1 MTFEESGNS
10 SCLQQVEEDTDPGH
24 VYSPSGFMPVDPMI
38 FGLGHAWVTDPWVL
52 NPWVLTHELLTDSFP
67 LYSEISFSR
76 EGEGKNT

>member
-1 MTFEESGNS
+1 
-10 SCLQQVEEDTDPGH
+10 
-24 VYSPSGFMPVDPMI
+24 MI

-76 EGEGKNT
+76 EGEGKNTLEGPTLRGMWTEEARAPSGFLVIVMMFRPFSA